1 MTDVARPGDVL
12 LIPVDAP
19 ALMGSEPVEARLRRE
34 LPGIAGI
41 VFVSGSGPI
50 LIYRQKTEPV
60 TGLCGHV
67 MPVAGLSTDSAPV
80 CAWPADHPGT
90 WHGAPGDVPGM
101 IPMMWDS
108 RTEPAVPLPEPDR
121 SGEYC
126 LFCDGDRR
134 PEHHP
139 GGRDQHGF

>member
-12 LIPVDAP
+12 LIPGEVSWSDALADVVLKSIKARCPGLDQVVMVP
-19 ALMGSEPVEARLRRE
+19 ALGRPV
-34 LPGIAGI
+34 
-41 VFVSGSGPI
+41 
-50 LIYRQKTEPV
+50 IYRQKPAP
-60 TGLCGHV
+60 GLCGNV
-67 MPVAGLSTDSAPV
+67 MPDTGYLSPAPV

-90 WHGAPGDVPGM
+90 WHGTPSDVRGM

-108 RTEPAVPLPEPDR
+108 RTEPASPPPDR

-126 LFCDGDRR
+126 LFCDGDRK
-134 PEHHP
+134 PERHP